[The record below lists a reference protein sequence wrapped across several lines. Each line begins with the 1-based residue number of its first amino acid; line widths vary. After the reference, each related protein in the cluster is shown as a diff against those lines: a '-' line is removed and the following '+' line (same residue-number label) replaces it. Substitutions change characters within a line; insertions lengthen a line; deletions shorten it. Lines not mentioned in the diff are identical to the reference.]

1 MARIDYATTDHLSER
16 GKAHMERLG
25 HKNIFRMLSHSESHL
40 RNYCRLGNAIRH
52 HGVLDPRLRELAI
65 TRVGILLGA
74 EYEVIAHKRIGRDL
88 GIPENQIE
96 ALDQGAGSDA
106 FNEVETAV
114 LAYTD
119 DLVDNGNPGS
129 NPGAGAGASF
139 DAVAGHLSG
148 EELVE
153 LTLAITF
160 YIMTSKFL
168 ITFGID
174 LQAEE

>member
-1 MARIDYATTDHLSER
+1 MARIDYATTNHLTDKGR
-16 GKAHMERLG
+16 TIMDRLG
-25 HKNIFRMLSHSESHL
+25 HKNIFKMLSHSESHL
-40 RNYCRLGNAIRH
+40 HNYCRLGNAIRH

-74 EYEVIAHKRIGRDL
+74 EYEVIAHKRLGRGV
-88 GIPENQIE
+88 GIPENQIM
-96 ALDQGAGSDA
+96 ALEEGASSDA
-106 FNEVETAV
+106 FNKVEKAL

-119 DLVDNGNPGS
+119 DLVANA
-129 NPGAGAGASF
+129 NPGAGAGATF
-139 DAVAGHLSG
+139 ETIAAHLNA
-148 EELVE
+148 EEMVE

-174 LQAEE
+174 LEPED

>member
-74 EYEVIAHKRIGRDL
+74 EYEVIAHKRLGRGV

-119 DLVDNGNPGS
+119 DLVDNGEP
-129 NPGAGAGASF
+129 GAGASF
-139 DAVAGHLSG
+139 DAVARHLNG

-174 LQAEE
+174 LEAEE

>member
-1 MARIDYATTDHLSER
+1 MARINYATTNHLTEK
-16 GKAHMERLG
+16 GKAIMDRLG
-25 HKNIFRMLSHSESHL
+25 HKNIFKMLSHSESHL

-74 EYEVIAHKRIGRDL
+74 EYEVIAHKRLGRGV
-88 GIPENQIE
+88 GIPENQIV
-96 ALDQGAGSDA
+96 ALEEGASSDA
-106 FNEVETAV
+106 FNEVEKAL

-119 DLVDNGNPGS
+119 DLVA
-129 NPGAGAGASF
+129 NPGAGATFETIAS
-139 DAVAGHLSG
+139 HLNA
-148 EELVE
+148 EEMVE

-174 LQAEE
+174 LEPED

>member
-1 MARIDYATTDHLSER
+1 MARIDYATTDHLSDK
-16 GKAHMERLG
+16 GKTTMERNG
-25 HKNIFRMLSHSESHL
+25 HKNLFKMLSHSESHFQ
-40 RNYCRLGNAIRH
+40 NYCRLGGAIRSR
-52 HGVLDPRLRELAI
+52 GVLDPCLRELAI

-74 EYEVIAHKRIGRDL
+74 EYEVIAHKRIGRNA

-96 ALDQGAGSDA
+96 ALDIGASSDA

-119 DLVDNGNPGS
+119 DLVANDNPD
-129 NPGAGAGASF
+129 AGASDTF
-139 DAVAGHLSG
+139 EAVMAHLNP
-148 EELVE
+148 EEMVE
-153 LTLAITF
+153 LSLAITF

-174 LQAEE
+174 LEAEG

>member
-1 MARIDYATTDHLSER
+1 MARINYATTSHLTEK
-16 GKAHMERLG
+16 GKAIMDRLG
-25 HKNIFRMLSHSESHL
+25 HKNIFKMLSHSESHL
-40 RNYCRLGNAIRH
+40 HNYCRLGNAIRN

-74 EYEVIAHKRIGRDL
+74 EYEVVAHKRLGRGV
-88 GIPENQIE
+88 GIPENQIM
-96 ALDQGAGSDA
+96 ALEEGASSDA
-106 FNEVETAV
+106 FNEVEKAL

-119 DLVDNGNPGS
+119 DLVA
-129 NPGAGAGASF
+129 NPGAGATFETIAS
-139 DAVAGHLSG
+139 HLNA
-148 EELVE
+148 EEMVE

-174 LQAEE
+174 LEPED